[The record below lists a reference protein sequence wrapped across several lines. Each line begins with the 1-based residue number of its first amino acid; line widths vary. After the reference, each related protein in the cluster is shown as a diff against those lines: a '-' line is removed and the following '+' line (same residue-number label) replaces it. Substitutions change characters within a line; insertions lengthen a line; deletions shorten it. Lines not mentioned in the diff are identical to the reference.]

1 MKAADI
7 YVQTSRFEGYC
18 LTLAEARILN
28 VPCVTTAFDVV
39 YDQMID
45 GENGLVVDMNAPAVA
60 GGIERLMNDADL
72 YAHIKD
78 YQMREKKG
86 NIEEIQK
93 FYRLVRE

>member
-1 MKAADI
+1 M
-7 YVQTSRFEGYC
+7 
-18 LTLAEARILN
+18 
-28 VPCVTTAFDVV
+28 
-39 YDQMID
+39 
-45 GENGLVVDMNAPAVA
+45 VDMNAPAVA